1 MNKLLFLVCMIT
13 CVTVLIRR
21 GETMNLPEEDMTI
34 TDEDPQRNETD
45 TNKQEE
51 RSLMGIIQAILNDP
65 EFLSLNKTQQLS
77 ILTIIYNMI
86 LKHYT
91 QSFVL

>member
-1 MNKLLFLVCMIT
+1 MNRILYLVCMMMCMTILVRT
-13 CVTVLIRR
+13 
-21 GETMNLPEEDMTI
+21 GETMNLPEKDMTI
-34 TDEDPQRNETD
+34 TDEDPQINEAGI
-45 TNKQEE
+45 NKQDE

-77 ILTIIYNMI
+77 VLTIIYNMI

-91 QSFVL
+91 QTYVL

>member
-1 MNKLLFLVCMIT
+1 
-13 CVTVLIRR
+13 
-21 GETMNLPEEDMTI
+21 MNLPEEDMTI